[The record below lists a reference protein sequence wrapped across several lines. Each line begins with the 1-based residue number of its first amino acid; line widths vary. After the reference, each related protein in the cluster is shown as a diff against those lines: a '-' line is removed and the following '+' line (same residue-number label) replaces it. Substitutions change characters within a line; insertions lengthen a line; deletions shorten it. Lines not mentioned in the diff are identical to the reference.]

1 MPEMP
6 RGHCSV
12 PLCPYYNPCPQ
23 HRDPRPSAFARG
35 YGGKRWKGA
44 RRAVIRRDPF
54 CTCELENCGPAPG
67 NYHEPGKCGHMSTVA
82 DHDPQER
89 VDLVA
94 AGVKDP
100 DDPKYLRGKCASCHS
115 RKTARTRPS
124 GWGLQQ

>member
-12 PLCPYYNPCPQ
+12 PLCPYYQPCPQ
-23 HRDPRPSAFARG
+23 HRDPRPSAYARG

-44 RRAVIRRDPF
+44 RRATIRRDPF
-54 CTCELENCGPAPG
+54 CTCPG
-67 NYHEPGKCGHMSTVA
+67 DWPGCAHEPGRCMSMSTVA
-82 DHDPQER
+82 DHDPRER

-94 AGVKDP
+94 EGVKDP
-100 DDPKYLRGKCASCHS
+100 DDPKYLRGLCASCHS
-115 RKTARTRPS
+115 RKTAHTRPS